1 MALSVYT
8 FSPNSSVT
16 CVLIGILSRY
26 ITIND
31 KKILIRM
38 NASLQ
43 IGTLA
48 GIPVKLHW
56 SFLLVIPLFAWIIGS
71 QIELTTELIAV
82 LFGVPIDMTLIVMG
96 FNPYILG
103 TIVALGLF
111 VGVFV
116 HEMAHSLIAKAKG
129 IEIHSI
135 TLLILGGVSQM
146 EETMPDPRIEL
157 PMALAGPLMSLAV
170 GLVCGVLV
178 YVFEVA
184 IPDPAVVGVLVF
196 VFGYLSLLNILLFGF
211 NLLPAFPMD
220 GGRVLRAWLA
230 RRMSLSR
237 ATKIAADIGKIFAVL
252 FGIVGFLLLNPIL
265 ILIAFFIYIGA
276 SQEATS
282 LRYNILLQNV
292 TVADAMNSPV
302 VTVEPTVPLSRVL
315 EMMHETRHLGF
326 PVMERGSLVGIIALA
341 DIHKISSI
349 DREAMQVRDV
359 MTRSPMTLQPSA
371 PLVDALRIMSSQNI
385 GRIPVVT
392 DDILVGIVTRTDV
405 LRVMEL
411 REEK

>member
-1 MALSVYT
+1 
-8 FSPNSSVT
+8 
-16 CVLIGILSRY
+16 
-26 ITIND
+26 
-31 KKILIRM
+31 M

-359 MTRSPMTLQPSA
+359 MTRSPTTLQPSA

>member
-1 MALSVYT
+1 
-8 FSPNSSVT
+8 
-16 CVLIGILSRY
+16 
-26 ITIND
+26 
-31 KKILIRM
+31 M

-135 TLLILGGVSQM
+135 TLLILGGISQM

-282 LRYNILLQNV
+282 LRYNILLQDV
-292 TVADAMNSPV
+292 TVADAMSSPV
-302 VTVEPTVPLSRVL
+302 VTVEPTVSLSRVL

>member
-1 MALSVYT
+1 
-8 FSPNSSVT
+8 
-16 CVLIGILSRY
+16 
-26 ITIND
+26 
-31 KKILIRM
+31 M

-282 LRYNILLQNV
+282 LRYNILLQDV
-292 TVADAMNSPV
+292 TVADAMSSPV